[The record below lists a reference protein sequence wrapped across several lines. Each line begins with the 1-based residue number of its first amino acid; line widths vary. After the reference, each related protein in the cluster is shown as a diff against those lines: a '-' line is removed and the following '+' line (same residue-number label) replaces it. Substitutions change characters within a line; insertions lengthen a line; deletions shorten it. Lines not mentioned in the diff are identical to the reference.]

1 MKAAGRKIRIQRHVE
16 AEEKWEEEEEER
28 EEDKRKEI

>member
-1 MKAAGRKIRIQRHVE
+1 MKAAGRKIRIERHVG
-16 AEEKWEEEEEER
+16 AEEKWEEEEER